1 MNKMNLLPSKRSGR
15 LFVITG
21 PSGVGKGT
29 IVSRLLSIY
38 KKVWLSV
45 SSTTRKPRAGE
56 IHGEHYFFTAR
67 EDFNQLIASGGFLE
81 WAEFAGNFYGTPVDA
96 VQTKIKEGRTV
107 LLEIELEGARQVKK
121 SYKNAFMIFIAP
133 PDFNEL
139 EKRIRG
145 RATDSEM
152 SIKKRLERAQEELKA
167 KEEFDAIVIN
177 NDLEK
182 AVKDVALV
190 MNLLQ

>member
-15 LFVITG
+15 LFVIIG

-121 SYKNAFMIFIAP
+121 SYENAFMIFIAP

>member
-1 MNKMNLLPSKRSGR
+1 MNLLPSKRSGR

-167 KEEFDAIVIN
+167 KKEFDAIVIN

-190 MNLLQ
+190 MNLSQ

>member
-56 IHGEHYFFTAR
+56 IHGEHYFFTDR
-67 EDFNQLIASGGFLE
+67 DDFNQLIASGGFLE

-152 SIKKRLERAQEELKA
+152 SIKKRLKRAQEELKA
-167 KEEFDAIVIN
+167 MEEFDAIVIN
-177 NDLEK
+177 NDLDK
-182 AVKDVALV
+182 AVKDIALV

>member
-1 MNKMNLLPSKRSGR
+1 MNLLPSKRSGR

-56 IHGEHYFFTAR
+56 IHGEHYFFTDR
-67 EDFNQLIASGGFLE
+67 DDFNQLIASGGFLE

-167 KEEFDAIVIN
+167 KKEFDAIVIN

-190 MNLLQ
+190 MNLSQ

>member
-121 SYKNAFMIFIAP
+121 SYENAFMIFIAP